1 MLRGTRI
8 DGQQVDIS
16 SHFFNNIVS
25 FSDDRVCEFLSKTV
39 KRFNNSVESV
49 REFLKEFKGCP
60 LRPFF
65 HNFEDCPLKACLLF
79 LYNSGHAYF
88 PKDLT
93 HPMHSDVCPSMR
105 PNLESASEME
115 EPVRKAL
122 EALQAY
128 GDSFTA
134 ESFVTKRLL
143 DFRQR
148 VPLEGKL
155 CACGCCG
162 VRDQEQ
168 VLDRQNRNKMEFVT
182 LTKEQLETLRM
193 NFDDQRKFVLN
204 TTYRRFRSHVQQGEN
219 CYNLHGHLVSTS
231 DKGELQTYLCREC
244 ATALNKNEIPAV
256 SIAAGECCTQHT
268 TCHAS
273 ILT

>member
-1 MLRGTRI
+1 
-8 DGQQVDIS
+8 
-16 SHFFNNIVS
+16 
-25 FSDDRVCEFLSKTV
+25 
-39 KRFNNSVESV
+39 
-49 REFLKEFKGCP
+49 
-60 LRPFF
+60 
-65 HNFEDCPLKACLLF
+65 
-79 LYNSGHAYF
+79 
-88 PKDLT
+88 
-93 HPMHSDVCPSMR
+93 
-105 PNLESASEME
+105 ME

-148 VPLEGKL
+148 VPLEGRL

-168 VLDRQNRNKMEFVT
+168 VLDRQNRKKMEFVT

-193 NFDDQRKFVLN
+193 NFDDQRKCVLN

-256 SIAAGECCTQHT
+256 SIAAGECCTQDT

>member
-1 MLRGTRI
+1 MSNVKQSIKEKQARKMAEHRALRNEEEKTEAKAQHRKEQAKFRASQTEEEKARDRIQNKQQKRTRLVLETEQEKRERTQKTALHRGTRI
-8 DGQQVDIS
+8 DGKQEDIS
-16 SHFFNNIVS
+16 SDFFNNIVS
-25 FSDDRVCEFLSKTV
+25 FSDDRVCEFLSRTV
-39 KRFNNSVESV
+39 KRFNDSVESV
-49 REFLKEFKGCP
+49 RAFLKEFKGCP

-88 PKDLT
+88 PKELT

-105 PNLESASEME
+105 PDLENASEMD

-168 VLDRQNRNKMEFVT
+168 VLDRQK
-182 LTKEQLETLRM
+182 
-193 NFDDQRKFVLN
+193 RK
-204 TTYRRFRSHVQQGEN
+204 T
-219 CYNLHGHLVSTS
+219 
-231 DKGELQTYLCREC
+231 
-244 ATALNKNEIPAV
+244 
-256 SIAAGECCTQHT
+256 
-268 TCHAS
+268 
-273 ILT
+273 